1 MMMSEVNG
9 RVSGQSGWKHV
20 TLPSDG
26 DVPAR
31 YRDLQTLYAISK
43 TILDTLDVKI
53 MMERILDH
61 ALELGQF
68 DLGVICLLD
77 SAGKSMEPVASRGY
91 SDPKNVE
98 GHRKKMDAYT
108 TGAGSTQVMADKAVH
123 VVDLSQTD
131 GMRTFKKEG
140 VFTVVAVPLRSHEEV
155 LGVIQLGSRTRR
167 DFLNN
172 DLQLLKAV
180 GGQAGVAV
188 QKARLYEETK
198 KTEAALEKKAAEL
211 ARSNADLN
219 RSAEEIKLAKD
230 KLEKVNSLLTAQA
243 AELAKSSED
252 VRARYRE
259 LQTLQEISQTILD
272 SLDLKVMM
280 EGILNRTCEL
290 GGFDLG
296 LIRLLDSTGEVL
308 EPVASQGYQDP
319 ANLDRHAGSS
329 KNKSVARVAG
339 QVIAQQ
345 EIKVEDLTA
354 TARFSTFRREGVQSV
369 VTVPLRTQGEVL
381 GVIHLGS
388 RTSREFATSDLGT
401 LDAIGRQAG
410 IAIQKARLYEQS
422 KQAQADLAKKAE
434 ELARSNTELER
445 FAYVAS
451 HDLQEPL
458 RMVASYTQLL
468 ARRYK
473 GKLDSEADEFIAF
486 AVDGATRMQA
496 LINALLSY
504 SRIGTKG
511 KAFEP
516 VNCNDVFNT
525 ALKNLQLAIEQSEAV
540 VTHGP
545 LPTVIGDA
553 TQLGQL
559 FQNLIANAIKFRS
572 DDKPPAIHVSTEQNG
587 KECVFSFR
595 DDGIGIDPQ
604 FSERIFII
612 FQRLHSKEEYP
623 GTGIG
628 LALCKKIVE
637 RHGGRIWVESEP
649 AKGATFWF
657 TIPTVDFFKEENSN
671 YANT

>member
-1 MMMSEVNG
+1 M
-9 RVSGQSGWKHV
+9 
-20 TLPSDG
+20 
-26 DVPAR
+26 
-31 YRDLQTLYAISK
+31 
-43 TILDTLDVKI
+43 
-53 MMERILDH
+53 
-61 ALELGQF
+61 
-68 DLGVICLLD
+68 
-77 SAGKSMEPVASRGY
+77 
-91 SDPKNVE
+91 
-98 GHRKKMDAYT
+98 
-108 TGAGSTQVMADKAVH
+108 
-123 VVDLSQTD
+123 
-131 GMRTFKKEG
+131 
-140 VFTVVAVPLRSHEEV
+140 
-155 LGVIQLGSRTRR
+155 
-167 DFLNN
+167 
-172 DLQLLKAV
+172 
-180 GGQAGVAV
+180 
-188 QKARLYEETK
+188 
-198 KTEAALEKKAAEL
+198 
-211 ARSNADLN
+211 
-219 RSAEEIKLAKD
+219 
-230 KLEKVNSLLTAQA
+230 
-243 AELAKSSED
+243 
-252 VRARYRE
+252 
-259 LQTLQEISQTILD
+259 LQEISQTILD

-280 EGILNRTCEL
+280 ERILNRTCEL

-308 EPVASQGYQDP
+308 EPVASRGYQDP
-319 ANLDRHAGSS
+319 ANLERHRSSS
-329 KNKSVARVAG
+329 KNKSMARVTG

-345 EIKVEDLTA
+345 EIRVEDLTA

-369 VTVPLRTQGEVL
+369 ITVPLRSQDKVL

-388 RTSREFATSDLGT
+388 RTSREFAANDLRI

-410 IAIQKARLYEQS
+410 IAVQKTQLYEQS
-422 KQAQADLAKKAE
+422 KQAQADLSKKAE

-516 VNCNDVFNT
+516 VNCNDVFNA
-525 ALKNLQLAIEQSEAV
+525 ALKNLQLAIEESKAV
-540 VTHGP
+540 VTHGS
-545 LPTVIGDA
+545 LPTVMGDA

-559 FQNLIANAIKFRS
+559 FQNLIGNAIKFRS
-572 DDKPPAIHVSTEQNG
+572 DRKPPAIHVSTEQNS

-649 AKGATFWF
+649 GKGATFSF
-657 TIPTVDFFKEENSN
+657 TIPTLDP
-671 YANT
+671 